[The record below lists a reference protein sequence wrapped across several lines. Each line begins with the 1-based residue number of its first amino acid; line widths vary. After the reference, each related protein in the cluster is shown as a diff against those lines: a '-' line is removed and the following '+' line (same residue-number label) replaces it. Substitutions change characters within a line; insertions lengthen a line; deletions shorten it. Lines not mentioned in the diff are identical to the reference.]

1 MENYSEQ
8 STTSKKNKS
17 GKKKRFSKKVIS
29 YYFDNA
35 LSKSSNFVLYV
46 VLISFLLGLLM
57 FFLKDFLSLNSEDGF
72 LDNWWVNVSEIL
84 ELGQG
89 DSWPDRLI
97 EFIFWFMSIA
107 ITGTVIGFLSSK
119 INAFFNKISRG
130 KSFIIGG
137 DHILIIGWSNNLFA
151 ILKELDIANE
161 SERGQKVVIFAD
173 IPNTKMQDDLS
184 LITSKLKSLKIL
196 TRSGD
201 PSNPS
206 EIEIPNPNEAKSI
219 LILNNEEKKDPYVV
233 TTTLSVCSVLTN
245 KNIPI
250 ISSIK
255 ERYYYDSLKNI
266 VDFNIIPVM
275 PENIISNVAAQSLR
289 QRGLGL
295 VVLDFLDFDGDEIYF
310 KHVPE
315 LAGSTFLEAILS
327 FEDSSVIGI
336 FSNNCDVNLAVAN
349 DYKIS
354 ENDELIFIAA
364 DDSAIHYSKN
374 AAEFG
379 QSSADFNLSD
389 SSNAKRIL
397 FLGWSSLGVK
407 ILDSISGFLDD
418 KSSVDIVFIDD
429 YCSSSIV
436 NAQYAFEINFLP
448 VTPDFDLE
456 GKLKDKNYDDVMI
469 IGYSD
474 KLSINEADSFTLLKS
489 LELDSIMRKNKF
501 DCRVLTHILNSS
513 KSKLT
518 EITHSKE
525 IIISDNLSALLMAQL
540 SENYHLYRV
549 FEKLFSSEDS
559 SINIFPIDFYVEL
572 DKEITYKQVVLSAA
586 VKNHNAVGLLF
597 KSIDSA
603 DDHEGLEVNPKKS
616 MTFTPSK
623 GDSLIV
629 IS

>member
-1 MENYSEQ
+1 MTNDKGQ
-8 STTSKKNKS
+8 SSTSKKNK
-17 GKKKRFSKKVIS
+17 GGENKRFSKKVVS

-35 LSKSSNFVLYV
+35 LSKSSNFVLYI
-46 VLISFLLGLLM
+46 VLLSFILGLLM
-57 FFLKDFLSLNSEDGF
+57 SFLKDFLSLNSDDGF
-72 LDNWWVNVSEIL
+72 FDNWWINVSEIL
-84 ELGQG
+84 DLGKG

-97 EFIFWFMSIA
+97 EFIFWFISIA

-119 INAFFNKISRG
+119 INTFFNKISRG

-275 PENIISNVAAQSLR
+275 PENVISNVAAQSLR

-315 LAGSTFLEAILS
+315 LIGSTFLEAILS
-327 FEDSSVIGI
+327 FEDSSVIGV
-336 FSNNCDVNLAVAN
+336 FSNNCQVNLAVAN

-374 AAEFG
+374 TAEF
-379 QSSADFNLSD
+379 SHSPADFNLSD
-389 SSNAKRIL
+389 SSNGKRIL

-418 KSSVDIVFIDD
+418 KSSVDVVFIDD

-436 NAQYAFEINFLP
+436 NVAIRIRY
-448 VTPDFDLE
+448 
-456 GKLKDKNYDDVMI
+456 
-469 IGYSD
+469 
-474 KLSINEADSFTLLKS
+474 
-489 LELDSIMRKNKF
+489 
-501 DCRVLTHILNSS
+501 
-513 KSKLT
+513 
-518 EITHSKE
+518 
-525 IIISDNLSALLMAQL
+525 
-540 SENYHLYRV
+540 
-549 FEKLFSSEDS
+549 
-559 SINIFPIDFYVEL
+559 
-572 DKEITYKQVVLSAA
+572 
-586 VKNHNAVGLLF
+586 
-597 KSIDSA
+597 
-603 DDHEGLEVNPKKS
+603 
-616 MTFTPSK
+616 
-623 GDSLIV
+623 
-629 IS
+629 